1 MRKLWKFFYLSLM
14 VLPLKPPYGG
24 DTRLPIKGRT
34 VTSIFKATKQGPHYR
49 PGNIRT
55 TMLLFRLFHQM
66 LINFPTLL
74 KLRKTYKLRK
84 KNRAA
89 NEDISV
95 IFYSDNLD
103 EVNGIAN
110 SLRSVVPYLRAK
122 GKKVQL
128 WGSAFHTRANGVV
141 EDSFVVLFPRAASM
155 EQLGYADSE
164 LAFPQLAPVLRFLK
178 HYPADIMELETP
190 SPGAWLVGIAAR
202 ITGLKVISH
211 YRTDVPSY
219 TRALVKEAWMRRYVL
234 SYMRIFYQNTTPV
247 ISPCET
253 YREILETEIKVK
265 PEFIKILPRGIP
277 LENFSPDYR
286 KLPETKQK
294 HKVRFLYVGRISVEK
309 DIPFLEELW
318 KKFCGKNQ
326 EFAENAELT
335 FVGGG
340 WYLKTL
346 IKNMSEC
353 SNVYFVGVRTGKELA
368 EFYAN
373 ADFFLFPSGSD
384 TFGNVVVESLASGTP
399 VLVTDKGGPQD
410 IIKNAGEKCGWVLP
424 FENLSEWENQLNK
437 CYEMFGTPEYEKM
450 REHSAKHSQ
459 NYTLEKMT
467 NALWEFY
474 KIL

>member
-1 MRKLWKFFYLSLM
+1 MI
-14 VLPLKPPYGG
+14 LPLKPLNGG

-34 VTSIFKATKQGPHYR
+34 VTSVFKATKQGPHYR
-49 PGNIRT
+49 PGNVRT
-55 TMLLFRLFHQM
+55 TMLLLRLFYQM
-66 LINFPTLL
+66 LINFPSLL
-74 KLRKTYKLRK
+74 RLRKFYKTRK

-89 NEDISV
+89 DEDISV

-110 SLRSVVPYLRAK
+110 GLRSVVPYLRAK
-122 GKKVQL
+122 GKKAQL
-128 WGSAFHTRANGVV
+128 WGSAFHTRTNGVI

-202 ITGLKVISH
+202 IAGLKVISH

-219 TRALVKEAWMRRYVL
+219 TRFLVKEAWMRRYVL
-234 SYMRIFYQNTTPV
+234 NYMRIFYQNTTPV

-265 PEFIKILPRGIP
+265 PEFIKVLPRGIP

-286 KLPETKQK
+286 KLPETQQK
-294 HKVRFLYVGRISVEK
+294 RKVRFLYVGRISVEK
-309 DIPFLEELW
+309 NIPFLEELW
-318 KKFCGKNQ
+318 KGFCDKNQ
-326 EFAENAELT
+326 EVAANAELL

-346 IKNMSEC
+346 IKNMC
-353 SNVYFVGVRTGKELA
+353 DYSNVHFVGVRTGKELA

-410 IIKNAGEKCGWVLP
+410 IIKSAEGKCGWVLP
-424 FENLSEWENQLNK
+424 FENLGEWENQLKK
-437 CYEMFGTPEYEKM
+437 CCEMFETPEYEDM
-450 REHSAKHSQ
+450 RKHSAKHSQ

-467 NALWEFY
+467 TALWDFF
-474 KIL
+474 KKL

>member
-1 MRKLWKFFYLSLM
+1 MI
-14 VLPLKPPYGG
+14 LPLKPPNGG

-34 VTSIFKATKQGPHYR
+34 VTSVFKATKQGPHYR
-49 PGNIRT
+49 PGNVRT
-55 TMLLFRLFHQM
+55 TMLLLRLFYQM
-66 LINFPTLL
+66 LINFPALL
-74 KLRKTYKLRK
+74 RLRKFYKTRK

-89 NEDISV
+89 DEDISV

-122 GKKVQL
+122 GKKAQL
-128 WGSAFHTRANGVV
+128 WGSAFHTRTNGVI

-178 HYPADIMELETP
+178 RYPADIMELETP
-190 SPGAWLVGIAAR
+190 SPGAWLVGISAR
-202 ITGLKVISH
+202 IAGLKVIGH

-219 TRALVKEAWMRRYVL
+219 TRSLVKEAWMRRYVL

-265 PEFIKILPRGIP
+265 PKFIKVLPRGIP

-286 KLPETKQK
+286 KPPEVQQK
-294 HKVRFLYVGRISVEK
+294 HKIRFLYVGRISVEK
-309 DIPFLEELW
+309 NIPFLEYLW
-318 KKFCGKNQ
+318 REFCDKNPDI
-326 EFAENAELT
+326 AANAELL

-346 IKNMSEC
+346 IKNMSDY
-353 SNVYFVGVRTGKELA
+353 SNAHFVGVQTGKELA

-410 IIKNAGEKCGWVLP
+410 VIKSAEKKCGWVLP
-424 FENLSEWENQLNK
+424 FENLKEWENQLCK
-437 CYEMFGTPEYEKM
+437 CCEMFGTPEYEDM
-450 REHSAKHSQ
+450 RKHSAKHSQ

-467 NALWEFY
+467 TALWEFF
-474 KIL
+474 KKL

>member
-1 MRKLWKFFYLSLM
+1 MI
-14 VLPLKPPYGG
+14 LPSKPLNGG

-34 VTSIFKATKQGPHYR
+34 VTSVFKATKQGPHYR
-49 PGNIRT
+49 PGNVRT
-55 TMLLFRLFHQM
+55 TMLLFRMLHQM
-66 LINFPTLL
+66 LTNFPALL
-74 KLRKTYKLRK
+74 KLRKYYKLIK
-84 KNRAA
+84 KNRTS

-110 SLRSVVPYLRAK
+110 SLRSVVPYLKSK
-122 GKKVQL
+122 GKKAQL
-128 WGSAFHTRANGVV
+128 WGSAFHTRTNGVI
-141 EDSFVVLFPRAASM
+141 EDGFVVLFPRAASM

-164 LAFPQLAPVLRFLK
+164 LAFPQLAPVLKFLK
-178 HYPADIMELETP
+178 RYPADIMELETP

-202 ITGLKVISH
+202 IAGVKVISH

-219 TRALVKEAWMRRYVL
+219 TRFLVKEAWMRRYVL
-234 SYMRIFYQNTTPV
+234 NYIRIFYRNTIPV

-265 PEFIKILPRGIP
+265 PKFIKVLPRGIP

-286 KLPETKQK
+286 KLPETQPRR
-294 HKVRFLYVGRISVEK
+294 KVSFLYVGRISVEK
-309 DIPFLEELW
+309 NIPFLEELW
-318 KKFCGKNQ
+318 KEFCKKNQ
-326 EFAENAELT
+326 ELAADAELI

-340 WYLKTL
+340 WYLETL
-346 IKNMSEC
+346 KENMKEC
-353 SNVYFVGVRTGKELA
+353 SNVQFAGVKIGEELA
-368 EFYAN
+368 GFYAN

-399 VLVTDKGGPQD
+399 ALVTDKGGPQD
-410 IIKNAGEKCGWVLP
+410 IIKNAEEKCGWVLP
-424 FENLSEWENQLNK
+424 FENLGEWENQLKK
-437 CYEMFGTPEYEKM
+437 CCEMLGTMEYENM
-450 REHSAKHSQ
+450 RKHSAKHSQ

-467 NALWEFY
+467 NALWEFF

>member
-1 MRKLWKFFYLSLM
+1 MT
-14 VLPLKPPYGG
+14 LPRKPPNGG
-24 DTRLPIKGRT
+24 DTRQPIKGRT
-34 VTSIFKATKQGPHYR
+34 VTSVFKTTKQGPHYR
-49 PGNIRT
+49 PGNVRT
-55 TMLLFRLFHQM
+55 TMLLLRMLYQM
-66 LINFPTLL
+66 ITNFPALL
-74 KLRKTYKLRK
+74 RLRKTYKLRK
-84 KNRAA
+84 KNKTA

-122 GKKVQL
+122 GKKAQL
-128 WGSAFHTRANGVV
+128 WGSAFHTRTNGVV
-141 EDSFVVLFPRAASM
+141 EDGFVVLFPRAASM

-164 LAFPQLAPVLRFLK
+164 LAFPQLAPVLKFLK
-178 HYPADIMELETP
+178 RYPADIMELETP
-190 SPGAWLVGIAAR
+190 SPGAWLVGISAR
-202 ITGLKVISH
+202 IAGIKVISH

-219 TRALVKEAWMRRYVL
+219 TRFLVKEAWMRRYVL
-234 SYMRIFYQNTTPV
+234 NYMRIFYQHTTPV

-265 PEFIKILPRGIP
+265 PELIKILPRGIP

-286 KLPETKQK
+286 KTTEQK
-294 HKVRFLYVGRISVEK
+294 RKTQFIYVGRISVEK

-318 KKFCGKNQ
+318 KEFCKKNQ
-326 EFAENAELT
+326 ELAKNAELL

-346 IKNMSEC
+346 IENMAEYP
-353 SNVYFVGVRTGKELA
+353 NVLFVGVKTGKELA

-384 TFGNVVVESLASGTP
+384 TFGNVVVEALASGTP
-399 VLVTDKGGPQD
+399 ALVTDKGGPQD
-410 IIKNAGEKCGWVLP
+410 IIKNAEEKCGWILP
-424 FENLSEWENQLNK
+424 FENLGEWEKQLKK
-437 CYEMFGTPEYEKM
+437 CCEMMGTQEYEDM
-450 REHSAKHSQ
+450 RKHSAKHSQ

-467 NALWEFY
+467 NALWDFF

>member
-1 MRKLWKFFYLSLM
+1 MI
-14 VLPLKPPYGG
+14 LPLKPLNGG

-34 VTSIFKATKQGPHYR
+34 VTSVFKATKQGPHYR
-49 PGNIRT
+49 PGNVRT
-55 TMLLFRLFHQM
+55 TMLLIRLLYQM
-66 LINFPTLL
+66 IINFLSIL
-74 KLRKTYKLRK
+74 KLRKFYKTRK
-84 KNRAA
+84 KNRTAD
-89 NEDISV
+89 EDISV

-128 WGSAFHTRANGVV
+128 WGSAFHTRTNGVV

-202 ITGLKVISH
+202 IAGLKVISH

-219 TRALVKEAWMRRYVL
+219 TRFLVKEAWMRRYVL
-234 SYMRIFYQNTTPV
+234 NYMRIFYQNTTPV

-265 PEFIKILPRGIP
+265 PEGIKVLPRGIP

-286 KLPETKQK
+286 KLPETQRNR
-294 HKVRFLYVGRISVEK
+294 KVRFIYVGRISVEK
-309 DIPFLEELW
+309 NIPFLEELW
-318 KKFCGKNQ
+318 KQFCDKNQ
-326 EFAENAELT
+326 EIAANAELT
-335 FVGGG
+335 IVGGG
-340 WYLKTL
+340 WYLETL
-346 IKNMSEC
+346 INNMIEY

-368 EFYAN
+368 ELYAN

-410 IIKNAGEKCGWVLP
+410 VIKSAEEKCGWVLP
-424 FENLSEWENQLNK
+424 FENLSEWENQLKK
-437 CYEMFGTPEYEKM
+437 CCEIFKTPEYEDM
-450 REHSAKHSQ
+450 RKRSVKHSQ

-467 NALWEFY
+467 TALWEFF
-474 KIL
+474 KKL